1 MRERRYCL
9 HKVAKFTD
17 VFNEF
22 VWCGRFNSPPPPP
35 HYTNIC
41 NSATLRSYIFFSFQQ
56 FAFKLILVIL
66 LITVLP
72 SRVDRNLGRVLF

>member
-1 MRERRYCL
+1 MKERRYCL

-17 VFNEF
+17 VCNEF
-22 VWCGRFNSPPPPP
+22 VW
-35 HYTNIC
+35 C